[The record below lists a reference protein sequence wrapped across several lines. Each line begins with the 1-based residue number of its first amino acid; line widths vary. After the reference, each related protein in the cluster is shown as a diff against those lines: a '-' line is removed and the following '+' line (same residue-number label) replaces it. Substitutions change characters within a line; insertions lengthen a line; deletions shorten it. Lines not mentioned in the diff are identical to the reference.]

1 MDNKTCYC
9 RNPQCALYG
18 RMAPEAQLQFRGWHR
33 HAARFRCQ
41 ACPGLVSARTGTAY
55 AGIRTEATTYL
66 RGATALAEGMS
77 IRATGRLLSVD
88 KDTVNHWLPVL
99 GVHCQNVMRYFF
111 RRLHLLECQLDELW
125 TFIAKKEARLT
136 PLEKLAAIA
145 GDAWI
150 WIAFSP
156 VNKLVLA
163 WVVGKRTLCAA
174 RQLVAQLK
182 SATDGHIPFFTSD
195 ALPHY
200 AEALLDVYGV
210 WMTPPRQGTRGRF
223 PHPRLCPPPDL
234 CYAIVVK
241 ERKHGRVIHVTTR
254 VVYGTLAQADAAL
267 QASPVSRT
275 INTYGV
281 ERNNL
286 TVRQHARRLGR
297 KVNAFSKEPNYLEHQ
312 LTLAFAY
319 YHFVVPHRSLRQR
332 LPHPLP
338 TKGQKGS
345 RKKWKPVTP
354 AMAAGLT
361 DHVWTM
367 DELLS
372 FRVPPKHLWC

>member
-1 MDNKTCYC
+1 MDDKTCYC

-18 RMAPEAQLQFRGWHR
+18 RMAPYAQLKFRDWHR

-41 ACPGLVSARTGTAY
+41 VCTVLVSARTGTAY
-55 AGIRTEATTYL
+55 AGIRTDATTYL

-99 GVHCQNVMRYFF
+99 GEHGQNVTRYFF
-111 RRLHLLECQLDELW
+111 RHLHLRECQLDELW

-145 GDAWI
+145 GDAWV

-156 VNKLVLA
+156 VDKLVLA
-163 WVVGKRTLCAA
+163 WVVGKRTLCSA
-174 RQLVAQLK
+174 RQLVSQLQ

-200 AEALLDVYGV
+200 AEALLNVYGV

-223 PHPRLCPPPDL
+223 PHPRRCPPPDL

-254 VVYGTLAQADAAL
+254 VVYGTLAQVEAAL
-267 QASPVSRT
+267 QASPVSRA

-297 KVNAFSKEPNYLEHQ
+297 KVNAFSKEPDYLEHQ

-332 LPHPLP
+332 LPYPLP

-372 FRVPPKHLWC
+372 FRVPPQHLWC